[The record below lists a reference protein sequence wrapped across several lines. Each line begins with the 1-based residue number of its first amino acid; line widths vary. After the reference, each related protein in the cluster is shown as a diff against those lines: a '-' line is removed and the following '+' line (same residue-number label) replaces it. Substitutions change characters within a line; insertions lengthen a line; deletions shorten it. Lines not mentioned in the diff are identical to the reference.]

1 MNGVYS
7 EPNDLPPTEILN
19 HHQTIVKDDVQDD
32 QSVPWV
38 WIFQEASVEEVEACS
53 LQQKGQQTQVR

>member
-38 WIFQEASVEEVEACS
+38 WIFQEASVEEVEA
-53 LQQKGQQTQVR
+53 